1 MEFDPVKTILAF
13 LVVFGVIAVGTVMS
27 PMDTSTV
34 AMVLVGIGVFGVISL
49 LLGVKHGEFRAQE

>member
-1 MEFDPVKTILAF
+1 MKFDLVKTVLAF

-34 AMVLVGIGVFGVISL
+34 VMVLVGIGVFGVISL

>member
-1 MEFDPVKTILAF
+1 MEFDLVKTILAF

-49 LLGVKHGEFRAQE
+49 LLGVKHGEFRVQK

>member
-1 MEFDPVKTILAF
+1 MEFDLGKTILAF

-49 LLGVKHGEFRAQE
+49 LLGVKHGEFRAQK